1 MASILNRYEN
11 IMSTNV
17 CGMIEFAEDPMKM
30 ARHLSHHMEDDL
42 SKTKRE
48 GAELIAEIEKLE
60 DNKSVPNAEALLVAK
75 KAELMKLHEIHE
87 KLNDQIQQQIQ
98 TSLSATYTQATYT
111 ELSKHKVHVKENL
124 HKAVSSLSAHT
135 HLPQTLK
142 LFQQLWRL
150 FLR

>member
-87 KLNDQIQQQIQ
+87 KLNDQIQQITAIRAAIYEAARKKIKIGKQ
-98 TSLSATYTQATYT
+98 
-111 ELSKHKVHVKENL
+111 K
-124 HKAVSSLSAHT
+124 SSCRKGGL
-135 HLPQTLK
+135 
-142 LFQQLWRL
+142 QLL
-150 FLR
+150 FLCLFFDF

>member
-75 KAELMKLHEIHE
+75 KAELMKLHVVGGGSCLVKNFGDYE
-87 KLNDQIQQQIQ
+87 KSRVIFNDDIC
-98 TSLSATYTQATYT
+98 ATAKGY
-111 ELSKHKVHVKENL
+111 ELLAERRMRKTGGI
-124 HKAVSSLSAHT
+124 A
-135 HLPQTLK
+135 
-142 LFQQLWRL
+142 
-150 FLR
+150 

>member
-17 CGMIEFAEDPMKM
+17 CGMIEFAEDPM
-30 ARHLSHHMEDDL
+30 RHLSHHMEDDL

-60 DNKSVPNAEALLVAK
+60 DNKSVPNAEALLIAK

-87 KLNDQIQQQIQ
+87 KLNDQIQQI
-98 TSLSATYTQATYT
+98 TAIRAAIYEAAR
-111 ELSKHKVHVKENL
+111 KK
-124 HKAVSSLSAHT
+124 
-135 HLPQTLK
+135 
-142 LFQQLWRL
+142 
-150 FLR
+150 

>member
-60 DNKSVPNAEALLVAK
+60 D
-75 KAELMKLHEIHE
+75 
-87 KLNDQIQQQIQ
+87 QQIGSQ
-98 TSLSATYTQATYT
+98 CGSTFGCEKGRADEA
-111 ELSKHKVHVKENL
+111 
-124 HKAVSSLSAHT
+124 A
-135 HLPQTLK
+135 
-142 LFQQLWRL
+142 
-150 FLR
+150 

>member
-48 GAELIAEIEKLE
+48 GAELIAEIEKL
-60 DNKSVPNAEALLVAK
+60 DFQYAKTAK
-75 KAELMKLHEIHE
+75 K
-87 KLNDQIQQQIQ
+87 
-98 TSLSATYTQATYT
+98 SLRTTNRFPMR
-111 ELSKHKVHVKENL
+111 KH
-124 HKAVSSLSAHT
+124 
-135 HLPQTLK
+135 
-142 LFQQLWRL
+142 F
-150 FLR
+150 